1 MKPTA
6 LTLRGCLGL
15 FSKDATIC
23 RDAKFCVSTDATKYK
38 NKYTIKSARLEGYD
52 YSQNGVYFITI
63 CAKDRE
69 HYFGEVEN
77 GKIILNDIGKIVQ
90 EELSRTPIIRQNVIL
105 DEQIIM
111 PNHLHAIL
119 EILCKIKS
127 SVETPRRGVSTVMVA
142 VDDKLKRGG
151 YNPQWK
157 PNSLGSIINQIK
169 SVCTK
174 KIWKSK
180 YPNFAWQSRFYDHI
194 IRNETELNKIREYII
209 NNPKMWERDRNNV
222 ENIWM

>member
-1 MKPTA
+1 MP
-6 LTLRGCLGL
+6 
-15 FSKDATIC
+15 D
-23 RDAKFCVSTDATKYK
+23 KFKQ
-38 NKYTIKSARLEGYD
+38 KYTIKSARLEGYD
-52 YSQNGVYFITI
+52 YSKNGMYFVTI

-69 HYFGEVEN
+69 HYFGEVKN
-77 GKIILNDIGKIVQ
+77 GKMILNDIGKIVQ
-90 EELSRTPIIRQNVIL
+90 EELSQTPIIRQNVIL

-127 SVETPRRGVSTVMVA
+127 SVETPRATVETPRRGVSTTAMVA

-174 KIWKSK
+174 KIWKSE

-194 IRNETELNKIREYII
+194 IRNDESLNRIREYII
-209 NNPKMWERDRNNV
+209 NNPAMWERDRNNV